1 MSFNSQNRV
10 ASALGIAGVSVLTI
24 LFIINPSF
32 PTPDK
37 LLIFLIFLFMTFNQ
51 TIDLVKHLLPFTVVI
66 LVYESFRGLADNL
79 NTHVNYTLAPN
90 ADKFLFGD
98 LPTVYLQDWLWRGYT
113 QWYDIVLYL
122 PYLLFFIM
130 PFALAILIWKTREH
144 YYWRAV
150 IMYSLVFF
158 GAFLTFLLLPAAPPW
173 LAAQQQVIEP
183 VTRISSYVW
192 SSLGIQDFPSVYDA
206 ISPNAVAAI
215 PSLHAA
221 ASTLF
226 AILIFKLYGRKWG
239 ALAALYPLLIY
250 TGTVYEGEHYVFD
263 LIVGAAYAAV
273 AYLITPRLIKW
284 SKTVWFKLRNS
295 SSTKSAAKSNR

>member
-1 MSFNSQNRV
+1 MSFNHKNKV
-10 ASALGIAGVSVLTI
+10 ATGLGIAGVSVLTI

-37 LLIFLIFLFMTFNQ
+37 LFIFLVFLFMIFHQ
-51 TIDLVKHLLPFTVVI
+51 SIDLVKHLLPFTAVI
-66 LVYESFRGLADNL
+66 LVYESFRGLADDL
-79 NTHVNYTLAPN
+79 NNHVNYTLAPTI
-90 ADKFLFGD
+90 DKFLFGK
-98 LPTVYLQDWLWRGYT
+98 LPAVYLQDWLWRGHT
-113 QWYDIVLYL
+113 QWYDIGLYI

-150 IMYSLVFF
+150 VMYSLVFF
-158 GAFLTFLLLPAAPPW
+158 GAFFTFLLFPAAPPW
-173 LAAQQQVIEP
+173 LAAQDHIIEP
-183 VTRISSYVW
+183 ITRISSYVW
-192 SSLGIQDFPSVYDA
+192 SSLGIQDFPSVYHA

-226 AILIFKLYGRKWG
+226 AILIFKLYGRRWG

-250 TGTVYEGEHYVFD
+250 LGTVYEGEHYVFD
-263 LIVGAAYAAV
+263 LMVGAAYAAV
-273 AYLITPRLIKW
+273 AYLITPTLIEW
-284 SKTVWFKLRNS
+284 SKTVWLKVRNS
-295 SSTKSAAKSNR
+295 NSTKSVAKSNR